1 MADIVKYA
9 RGMSDAHIQPVVGLI
24 MGSTSDWPYLLPAAE
39 LLDEFEI
46 PWERG
51 IMSAHRLPEEMSLYA
66 RTAKAR
72 GLKVIIASAG
82 GAAHLPGMVASETS
96 LPVIGVPRPS
106 KLLDGMDALMS
117 IVQMPRG
124 IPVATMAIGEAGA
137 ANAAVFALRI
147 LGVADEDLGK
157 RAELYAE
164 SLRDK
169 VLAQPDPSAGTYTSR
184 FSTVITVEQL
194 RAFDSEQ

>member
-1 MADIVKYA
+1 MANEQLK
-9 RGMSDAHIQPVVGLI
+9 PLVGVI
-24 MGSTSDWPYLLPAAE
+24 MGSTSDWPYLQPAAE

-82 GAAHLPGMVASETS
+82 GAAHLPGMVASKTS

-106 KLLDGMDALMS
+106 KLLDGIDALMS
-117 IVQMPRG
+117 IVQMPKG

-137 ANAAVFALRI
+137 ANAAVLALRI
-147 LGVADEDLGK
+147 LGLADDDLGK

-164 SLRDK
+164 QLRDK
-169 VLAQPDPSAGTYTSR
+169 VLQEPDPSAGAYQSR
-184 FSTVITVEQL
+184 FSKVITAEEL
-194 RAFDSEQ
+194 RAFDADR